1 MRRTAAVVAFLLLLD
16 PTLARAQQAP
26 RYDPEML
33 IQAGWLAASHSPDPR
48 LGGTIGLVWTPW
60 PFGGMWSELGVIGVP
75 SESYRYSPPFGF
87 ETKSNQHLEASVGLM
102 ITGGNENSV
111 CPYLRGGVGAYRIE
125 SDFSFPTFLANV
137 PIDGL
142 ASTTSSGRTHWN
154 MGGTF
159 AFGARFGP
167 PSLRAM
173 PTFEARVQL
182 ESGGPGA
189 SEALLSVLGGV
200 WFR

>member
-1 MRRTAAVVAFLLLLD
+1 MRRTAAVVAFILLLD
-16 PTLARAQQAP
+16 PALAGAQQAP
-26 RYDPEML
+26 QAGLQML
-33 IQAGWLAASHSPDPR
+33 IQTGVVAGTASPDR
-48 LGGTIGLVWTPW
+48 GVEGTLGLLWTPW
-60 PFGGMWSELGVIGVP
+60 PFGGVWSELGVIGVP
-75 SESYRYSPPFGF
+75 GESYRYSPPFGF

-102 ITGGNENSV
+102 LTGGNENSV

-137 PIDGL
+137 PIDRL
-142 ASTTSSGRTHWN
+142 VSTSSSSRTHWN

-159 AFGARFGP
+159 AFGARFGSP
-167 PSLRAM
+167 GLHAM
-173 PTFEARVQL
+173 PTLEARVQI

-189 SEALLSVLGGV
+189 NEALLSLLGGV